1 MVTSPAR
8 SPLSFAARVPVREPV
23 FIDHVE
29 FRPSEFQ
36 VLVDGARAGLTIREF
51 QILEV
56 LAERH
61 DRVVQ
66 RPEVYDLVWGGQMP
80 TRDRS
85 VDVFV
90 RKVRRK
96 LAAVSPDWTYVH
108 THFGVG
114 YRFAPERVLSV
125 AEPVADVAPA

>member
-1 MVTSPAR
+1 MRA
-8 SPLSFAARVPVREPV
+8 REPV
-23 FIDHVE
+23 FVDHVE
-29 FRPSEFQ
+29 FRPAEFQ
-36 VLVDGARAGLTIREF
+36 VLVDGARAGLTVREF
-51 QILEV
+51 QLLLV

-96 LAAVSPDWTYVH
+96 LATASPEWVYVH

-114 YRFAPERVLSV
+114 YRFAPERLGAPV
-125 AEPVADVAPA
+125 PVADAAPG

>member
-1 MVTSPAR
+1 
-8 SPLSFAARVPVREPV
+8 VPPRDPV
-23 FIDHVE
+23 LIDHVE
-29 FRPSEFQ
+29 FRPSEYQ
-36 VLVDGARAGLTIREF
+36 VLINGERAGLTVREF
-51 QILEV
+51 QILLV

-66 RPEVYDLVWGGQMP
+66 RPEVYDLVWGGVMP

-96 LAAVSPDWTYVH
+96 LATVSPEWTYVH

-114 YRFAPERVLSV
+114 YRFTPEPVLS
-125 AEPVADVAPA
+125 APAVADAAAS

>member
-1 MVTSPAR
+1 MP
-8 SPLSFAARVPVREPV
+8 PPDPVR
-23 FIDHVE
+23 IDHVE
-29 FRPSEFQ
+29 FRPSEYQ
-36 VLVDGARAGLTIREF
+36 VLIDGERAGLTVREF
-51 QILEV
+51 QILLV

-66 RPEVYDLVWGGQMP
+66 RPEAYDLVWGGLMP

-96 LAAVSPDWTYVH
+96 LATVSPEWTYVH

-114 YRFAPERVLSV
+114 YRFTP
-125 AEPVADVAPA
+125 EPVAELAAPVTGVVPG

>member
-1 MVTSPAR
+1 MLINGT
-8 SPLSFAARVPVREPV
+8 
-23 FIDHVE
+23 
-29 FRPSEFQ
+29 
-36 VLVDGARAGLTIREF
+36 RAGLTVREF
-51 QILEV
+51 QILLV
-56 LAERH
+56 LAERR

-80 TRDRS
+80 VRDRS

-96 LAAVSPDWTYVH
+96 LAGVSPEWIYVH

-114 YRFAPERVLSV
+114 YRFTPEPSLDVTEPT
-125 AEPVADVAPA
+125 AEATQG

>member
-1 MVTSPAR
+1 M
-8 SPLSFAARVPVREPV
+8 L
-23 FIDHVE
+23 IDGE
-29 FRPSEFQ
+29 
-36 VLVDGARAGLTIREF
+36 RAGLTVREF
-51 QILEV
+51 QILLV

-66 RPEVYDLVWGGQMP
+66 RPEAYDLVWGGLMP

-96 LAAVSPDWTYVH
+96 LATVSPEWTYVH

-114 YRFAPERVLSV
+114 YRFTP
-125 AEPVADVAPA
+125 EPVAELAAPVTGVVPG